1 MPSATEPGK
10 SRAGFR
16 APAAVRDTTRDPTVP
31 GMARGAPRSWEGA
44 GMMGS
49 ALQGRIL
56 HPQHRVLPISL
67 TKIPAGIGG
76 SSQISRK
83 TSHLHLNHLEG
94 FFGSR

>member
-10 SRAGFR
+10 SRAGFP
-16 APAAVRDTTRDPTVP
+16 APAVVRGRTKDPTVP
-31 GMARGAPRSWEGA
+31 GMARGAQRSREGA

-56 HPQHRVLPISL
+56 HPQHRVLPIPL

-76 SSQISRK
+76 SGQTSRK
-83 TSHLHLNHLEG
+83 TSHPYLNHLEG